1 MDAGKVYAQVELP
14 IGEDETQQ
22 ELSVRLNHA
31 ACQLLKDNL
40 QDYIDGKL
48 PGVEQDE
55 SKVTIGNN
63 ITKEEEE
70 VHFASE
76 DIHKIYDHIRA
87 LIDWPIAYGVLDGK
101 RIKFHK
107 VRKQVCEVTQKAGEV
122 IGFKDHALEVACIG
136 GILKIYELQM
146 EGKKKMDADAF
157 KNGYASEVRGKVFE

>member
-22 ELSVRLNHA
+22 ELSVRLNYA

-63 ITKEEEE
+63 ITKE
-70 VHFASE
+70 
-76 DIHKIYDHIRA
+76 
-87 LIDWPIAYGVLDGK
+87 
-101 RIKFHK
+101 
-107 VRKQVCEVTQKAGEV
+107 RKKY
-122 IGFKDHALEVACIG
+122 ILP
-136 GILKIYELQM
+136 LKIFIRSTTIFVL
-146 EGKKKMDADAF
+146 
-157 KNGYASEVRGKVFE
+157 